1 VQTSLL
7 IGAVGD
13 VFLNRPNGAQAFV
26 HAKSLLD
33 APDILFA
40 TSEGVYTDRD
50 EVAPSCGIPVVS
62 ALANAEHLRPAL
74 FDVMTMSNNHSVD
87 AGHTA
92 LADSIAALRAQGIVV
107 IGAGEDLASA
117 RAPGIVTKAG
127 RRVAF
132 LAFSAIFRPGYE
144 AKRNRPGI
152 STLRVHT
159 QFYYPDWDPVGILE
173 PGSPPHI
180 RTFPYPEDAALLA
193 DCVAAA
199 KQNADIVAV
208 SLHVG
213 STRPAFLQD
222 YERDFPRIAIDAGA
236 DMVFANH
243 HHFLQGCTVYRG
255 KPIYFGLG
263 HFTFDLVGLEERLG
277 PKLIAE
283 MKTQGEY
290 AIFPR
295 AGYPLLPFHE
305 ECRMTMM
312 AFCRVSGDGKAVETA
327 LIPFS
332 INPENQPVPHGV
344 DTPEGRR
351 IAEYIIGITEKVQLK
366 TRFSF
371 EGPVFA
377 GLRSLAFTTH

>member
-1 VQTSLL
+1 
-7 IGAVGD
+7 
-13 VFLNRPNGAQAFV
+13 
-26 HAKSLLD
+26 
-33 APDILFA
+33 
-40 TSEGVYTDRD
+40 
-50 EVAPSCGIPVVS
+50 
-62 ALANAEHLRPAL
+62 
-74 FDVMTMSNNHSVD
+74 M
-87 AGHTA
+87 
-92 LADSIAALRAQGIVV
+92 RAQNIVV

-117 RAPGIVTKAG
+117 RAPGLVAKAG

-180 RTFPYPEDAALLA
+180 RTFPYPEDSALLA
-193 DCVAAA
+193 EAVQAAR
-199 KQNADIVAV
+199 QDADIVV
-208 SLHVG
+208 VCLHAG

-222 YERDFPRIAIDAGA
+222 YERAFPRIAIDAGA

-243 HHFLQGCTVYRG
+243 HHFLQGCTHYRG

-295 AGYPLLPFHE
+295 EGYPLLPFHE

-312 AFCRVSGDGKAVETA
+312 AFCRVSSDGKTVDSA
-327 LIPFS
+327 LIPFA
-332 INPENQPVPHGV
+332 INAANQPVPHGV

-351 IAEYIIGITEKVQLK
+351 IADYIIRITEAVKLK

-371 EGPVFA
+371 DGPVIA
-377 GLRSLAFTTH
+377 GLRSLAFTAA